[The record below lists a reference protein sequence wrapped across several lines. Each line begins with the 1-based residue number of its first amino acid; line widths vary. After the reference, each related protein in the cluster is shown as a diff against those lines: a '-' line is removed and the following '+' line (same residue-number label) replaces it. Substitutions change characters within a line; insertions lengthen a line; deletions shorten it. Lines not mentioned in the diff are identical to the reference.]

1 MISYIKSTE
10 EIAVAGKKILGEER
24 RQVIL
29 DHLVTKHAPITGGDL
44 AKLANVSRQVIVSD
58 ITLLKAKGEP
68 IIATSQGYLYM
79 PSSNRDAM
87 VEKVVACQHPPDRA
101 EEELFLL
108 VDHGVTVKD
117 VKIEHGV
124 YGDLTA
130 SIMVSNRKEVEQF
143 LTKIKKTQAAYLSE
157 LTDGVHLHT
166 LMAHNE
172 ETLLNA
178 ENALEEAG
186 ILMKSYI

>member
-1 MISYIKSTE
+1 MSLT
-10 EIAVAGKKILGEER
+10 GKKILGDER
-24 RQVIL
+24 RKWIL
-29 DHLVTKHAPITGGDL
+29 DKLITEQAPITGGDL
-44 AKLANVSRQVIVSD
+44 AKQSNVSRQVIVSD

-79 PSSNRDAM
+79 PASNQDTMIERTI
-87 VEKVVACQHPPDRA
+87 ACQHTPDKS

-143 LTKIKKTQAAYLSE
+143 MKKIDDTGASFLSE

-166 LMAHNE
+166 IMAQSE
-172 ETLLNA
+172 QTLERA
-178 ENALEEAG
+178 EKALHDAG
-186 ILMKSYI
+186 FLISNDH

>member
-1 MISYIKSTE
+1 MISYIKLGTE
-10 EIAVAGKKILGEER
+10 EIPLAGKKILGDER
-24 RQVIL
+24 RQWIL
-29 DHLVTKHAPITGGDL
+29 DKLITKQTPVTGGDL
-44 AKLANVSRQVIVSD
+44 AKQTNVSRQVIVSD

-79 PSSNRDAM
+79 PTSNQDTLIERT
-87 VEKVVACQHPPDRA
+87 VACQYTPERS

-143 LTKIKKTQAAYLSE
+143 MNKIENTGASFLSE

-166 LMAHNE
+166 LMAQNE
-172 ETLLNA
+172 ETLEKA
-178 ENALEEAG
+178 ESALQEAG
-186 ILMKSYI
+186 FLIQS

>member
-1 MISYIKSTE
+1 
-10 EIAVAGKKILGEER
+10 VAGKKILGEER

-29 DHLVTKHAPITGGDL
+29 DLLLTKQVPITGGDL

-79 PSSNRDAM
+79 PSSNRDER
-87 VEKVVACQHPPDRA
+87 VERIVACQHAPDRA
-101 EEELFLL
+101 EEELLLL

-143 LTKIKKTQAAYLSE
+143 LSKIKKTQASYLSE
-157 LTDGVHLHT
+157 LTEGVHLHT

-172 ETLLNA
+172 EILLKA
-178 ENALEEAG
+178 ENALKEAG
-186 ILMKSYI
+186 FLMKSYG

>member
-1 MISYIKSTE
+1 M
-10 EIAVAGKKILGEER
+10 AGKKILGDER

-29 DHLVTKHAPITGGDL
+29 DHLITKQAPITGGEL
-44 AKLANVSRQVIVSD
+44 AKTANVSRQVIVSD

-79 PSSNRDAM
+79 PGSSRDTM
-87 VEKVVACQHPPDRA
+87 IERIVACQHPPERA

-143 LTKIKKTQAAYLSE
+143 LSKIRETQAAYLSE

-166 LMAHNE
+166 LMAHDE
-172 ETLLNA
+172 ETLKKA
-178 ENALEEAG
+178 EHALEEAG
-186 ILMKSYI
+186 FLMKSYS

>member
-1 MISYIKSTE
+1 ML
-10 EIAVAGKKILGEER
+10 AGKKILGDER
-24 RQVIL
+24 RSVIL
-29 DHLVTKHAPITGGDL
+29 DHLMTEQIPITGGDL

-79 PSSNRDAM
+79 PSTNRDSMA
-87 VEKVVACQHPPDRA
+87 ERIVACQHPPDRA
-101 EEELFLL
+101 EEELLLL

-143 LTKIKKTQAAYLSE
+143 LSKIRKTNASFLSE

-166 LMAHNE
+166 LMAPNEDALVKAVDALKQAGFLIESHN
-172 ETLLNA
+172 
-178 ENALEEAG
+178 
-186 ILMKSYI
+186 

>member
-10 EIAVAGKKILGEER
+10 EIAVGGKKILGDER

-29 DHLVTKHAPITGGDL
+29 DHLITKQAPITGGEL
-44 AKLANVSRQVIVSD
+44 AKSANVSRQVIVSD

-79 PSSNRDAM
+79 PSSSRDTM
-87 VEKVVACQHPPDRA
+87 TERIVACQHPPERA
-101 EEELFLL
+101 EEELLLL

-143 LTKIKKTQAAYLSE
+143 LAKIHETHAAYLSE

-166 LMAHNE
+166 LMAHDE
-172 ETLLNA
+172 ETLKRA
-178 ENALEEAG
+178 EHALEKAG
-186 ILMKSYI
+186 ILMRSYG

>member
-1 MISYIKSTE
+1 M
-10 EIAVAGKKILGEER
+10 AGKKILGDER
-24 RQVIL
+24 RQWIL
-29 DHLVTKHAPITGGDL
+29 DKLITKQAPVTGGDL
-44 AKLANVSRQVIVSD
+44 AKQTNVSRQVIVSD

-79 PSSNRDAM
+79 PASNQETLIERT
-87 VEKVVACQHPPDRA
+87 VACQHKPERS

-143 LTKIKKTQAAYLSE
+143 MNKIEDTGASFLSE

-166 LMAHNE
+166 LMAPNE
-172 ETLLNA
+172 ETLEKA
-178 ENALEEAG
+178 ESALQEAG
-186 ILMKSYI
+186 FLIQS

>member
-1 MISYIKSTE
+1 MISYIKWGTE
-10 EIAVAGKKILGEER
+10 EIPLAVKKILGDER
-24 RQVIL
+24 RQWIL
-29 DHLVTKHAPITGGDL
+29 DKLITKQAPVTGGDL
-44 AKLANVSRQVIVSD
+44 AKQTNVSRQVIVSD

-79 PSSNRDAM
+79 PASNQETLIERT
-87 VEKVVACQHPPDRA
+87 VACQHTPERS

-143 LTKIKKTQAAYLSE
+143 MNKIEDTGASFLSE

-166 LMAHNE
+166 LMAPNE
-172 ETLLNA
+172 ETLEKA
-178 ENALEEAG
+178 ESALQEAG
-186 ILMKSYI
+186 FLIQS

>member
-1 MISYIKSTE
+1 MISYIKWGTE
-10 EIAVAGKKILGEER
+10 EIPLAGKKILGDER
-24 RQVIL
+24 RQWIL
-29 DHLVTKHAPITGGDL
+29 DKLITKQAPVTGGDL
-44 AKLANVSRQVIVSD
+44 AKQTNVSRQVIVSD

-79 PSSNRDAM
+79 RASNQETLIERT
-87 VEKVVACQHPPDRA
+87 VACQHTPERS

-143 LTKIKKTQAAYLSE
+143 MNKIEDTGASFLSE

-166 LMAHNE
+166 LMAPNE
-172 ETLLNA
+172 ETLEKA
-178 ENALEEAG
+178 ESALQEAG
-186 ILMKSYI
+186 FLIQY

>member
-1 MISYIKSTE
+1 MISYINWTE
-10 EIAVAGKKILGEER
+10 EITLAGKKILGEER

-29 DHLVTKHAPITGGDL
+29 DKLITEQAPITGGDL
-44 AKLANVSRQVIVSD
+44 AKETNVSRQVIVSD

-79 PSSNRDAM
+79 PASNKDFLIERT
-87 VEKVVACQHPPDRA
+87 VACKHSPDRS

-117 VKIEHGV
+117 VRIEHGV

-143 LTKIKKTQAAYLSE
+143 MKKIEETGAAFLSE

-166 LMAHNE
+166 LMAQTE
-172 ETLLNA
+172 QKLDKA
-178 ENALEEAG
+178 EHALEEAG
-186 ILMKSYI
+186 FLIQSEH

>member
-1 MISYIKSTE
+1 MT
-10 EIAVAGKKILGEER
+10 GKKILGDER
-24 RQVIL
+24 RQWIL
-29 DHLVTKHAPITGGDL
+29 DKLITKQAPITGGEF
-44 AKLANVSRQVIVSD
+44 AKQTNVSRQVIVSD

-79 PSSNRDAM
+79 PHSNQDNM
-87 VEKVVACQHPPDRA
+87 VERTVACQHSPDRS

-143 LTKIKKTQAAYLSE
+143 MKKIEETGASFLSE

-166 LMAHNE
+166 LMANSE
-172 ETLLNA
+172 Q
-178 ENALEEAG
+178 ALETAEKALQDAG
-186 ILMKSYI
+186 FLIQA

>member
-1 MISYIKSTE
+1 MISYIKWGTE
-10 EIAVAGKKILGEER
+10 EIPLAGKKILGDER
-24 RQVIL
+24 RQWIL
-29 DHLVTKHAPITGGDL
+29 DKLITKQAPVTGGDL
-44 AKLANVSRQVIVSD
+44 AKQTNVSRQVIVSD

-79 PSSNRDAM
+79 PASNQETLIERT
-87 VEKVVACQHPPDRA
+87 VACQHTPERS

-143 LTKIKKTQAAYLSE
+143 MNKIEDTGASFLSE

-166 LMAHNE
+166 LMAPNE
-172 ETLLNA
+172 ETLEKA
-178 ENALEEAG
+178 ESALQEAG
-186 ILMKSYI
+186 FLIQS